1 MRVAIVHEWFVNKA
15 GSENVVE
22 QFLKIWPSAD
32 LYAVVDFLKDSERD
46 FLQGKKA
53 KTTFV
58 QRLPFAKTKFRNYLA
73 LMPIAIEQLD
83 LSGYD
88 LIISSSHAV
97 SKGILVGPD
106 QLHISYV
113 HSPIRYA
120 WDMQNQYLEESGLDR
135 GFKGF
140 LTRCILHYIRLWDQR
155 TANSVDY
162 FVANSRFIARRIQK
176 VYRRSSNVIWP
187 PVDTDSFSFCDER
200 EDFYLTASRMV
211 SYKKIPLIVE
221 AFKRM
226 PTKRLI
232 VIGDGPDLDKVKS
245 INAQNVTVL
254 GYQPFDVLK
263 QYMQKCKGFVFAAEE
278 DFGITPVEAQSCGTP
293 VIAYG
298 KGGVLDSVVD
308 SDDVALRTG
317 VFFTEQTVDSIVDA
331 VSRFEEIEV
340 NHHVCRA
347 NALRFSED
355 KFRSEFKKYVDS
367 ISSDFFK
374 FNI

>member
-53 KTTFV
+53 KTTFI

-120 WDMQNQYLEESGLDR
+120 WDMQNQYLEESSLAR
-135 GFKGF
+135 GFKSI
-140 LTRCILHYIRLWDQR
+140 LTRCILHYMRLWDQR
-155 TANSVDY
+155 TAHSVDY
-162 FVANSRFIARRIQK
+162 FVANSQFISRRIQK
-176 VYRRSSNVIWP
+176 AYHRSSSVICP
-187 PVDTDSFSFCDER
+187 PVNTDSFSFCDER
-200 EDFYLTASRMV
+200 EDYYLTASRMV

-226 PTKRLI
+226 PTKRLV
-232 VIGDGPDLDKVKS
+232 VIGDGPDFDKVNS
-245 INAQNVTVL
+245 IDAKNVTIL
-254 GYQPFDVLK
+254 GYQSFDVLK
-263 QYMQKCKGFVFAAEE
+263 LHMQKCKGFVFAAEE

-308 SDDVALRTG
+308 SDDVNLRTG

-331 VSRFEEIEV
+331 VNRFEAIEID
-340 NHHVCRA
+340 HQVCRA

-355 KFRSEFKKYVDS
+355 KFRTEFKNYVDS
-367 ISSDFFK
+367 VSLDFFK
-374 FNI
+374 FKN